1 MDTYWYNKL
10 LPLLKVQTNS
20 ENEKLMVLYLDKEL
34 RKLKLPYTIDAA
46 GNILVTK
53 GKSKLYPCVVSHLD
67 TVHDF
72 VDNFELCKD
81 TDDDAL
87 FAMSGKQRI
96 GVGGDDKCG
105 ILACL
110 YMLEVL
116 PIVKVVFFSGEESG
130 CKGSGKINHR
140 FFADCMYII
149 QLDRNGK
156 RDFIQTYWSKKT
168 VSHEFSSEIGLVKKK
183 YKYKNATG
191 TVTDVMKLWDNNVG
205 ISCINISCGYYK
217 PHSAYEYI
225 LVPDLWNSMKFTEE
239 VINTMQIKKYPS
251 LPPPPVTVSI
261 AVTTGKWNSIYS
273 QCCKCKEWKK
283 DVLLYKVKGSK
294 TKEVMCWP
302 CKKEIY
308 DKKNKKK
315 QNNKKQ
321 DNKKQDIVPFTG
333 TVFACH
339 KCGVMASCLKPGESL
354 KPIMVDTVKHLY
366 CNICRGVLD
375 VPEKIWIAKEVHTP
389 VKCES
394 CQEMIPKDHYY
405 TMKQGMLVCG
415 ECACVLDEYIGK
427 DSAKKCWMCDKIIPK
442 DHKVIERFG
451 TRVCEDCALPS
462 DTEVA
467 EEAN

>member
-10 LPLLKVQTNS
+10 IPLLKVQTNS

-53 GKSKLYPCVVSHLD
+53 GKAKLYPCVVSHLD

-72 VDNFELCKD
+72 VEDFLLCRD
-81 TDDDAL
+81 TDDDDVL
-87 FAMSGKQRI
+87 FAMSGKQRV

-116 PIVKVVFFSGEESG
+116 PIIKVVFFSGEESG
-130 CKGSGKINHR
+130 CKGSRKINHN

-205 ISCINISCGYYK
+205 ISCINISCGYYQ
-217 PHSAYEYI
+217 PHSQYEHI
-225 LVPDLWNSMKFTEE
+225 SVADLWNSIKFTEE

-251 LPPPPVTVSI
+251 LPPPVTVSTG
-261 AVTTGKWNSIYS
+261 VTTGRWNSLYS
-273 QCCKCKEWKK
+273 ECCECKKWKK
-283 DVLLYKVKGSK
+283 DTFLYNVKGSK
-294 TKEVMCWP
+294 TKEVICWP

-308 DKKNKKK
+308 KKKNKKK
-315 QNNKKQ
+315 Q
-321 DNKKQDIVPFTG
+321 DNKKSTGSRPRNPEGHKQNIIPYTG

-339 KCGVMASCLKPGESL
+339 ECGKTVAELQAGDSL
-354 KPIMVDTVKHLY
+354 KPFIIGEVKYLY
-366 CNICRGVLD
+366 CNSCMALLKVSN
-375 VPEKIWIAKEVHTP
+375 KEDTP
-389 VKCES
+389 VVCES
-394 CQEMIPKDHYY
+394 CQEIIPKDHYS
-405 TMKQGMLVCG
+405 TMIQDMLVCG
-415 ECACVLDEYIGK
+415 ECAYVLREYIGK
-427 DSAKKCWMCDKIIPK
+427 DSVKKCWVCNKVIPK
-442 DHKVIERFG
+442 DHKIIERFG
-451 TRVCEDCALPS
+451 TRVCEDCACPS
-462 DTEVA
+462 DTQV
-467 EEAN
+467 N